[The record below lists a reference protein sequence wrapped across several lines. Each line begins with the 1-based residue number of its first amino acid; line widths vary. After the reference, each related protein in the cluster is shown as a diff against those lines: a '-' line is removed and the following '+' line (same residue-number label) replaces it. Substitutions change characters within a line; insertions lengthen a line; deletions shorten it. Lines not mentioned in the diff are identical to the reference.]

1 MAETSIPLKCKEA
14 LAIGKS
20 IGLCRLPD
28 THTVHFFET
37 EAGVPL
43 KRIDL
48 TKLTEPTFAF
58 APYGSGDLAYII
70 IPQNHIKENSY
81 TTDFP
86 ECNWHKTSANKF
98 AIKQDYMKYVQ
109 GIINAAK
116 KDSLLKVVAARC
128 ESLSINNTFNPLA
141 LFYQLC
147 RDYPHSYIYLF
158 SDAECGTWCGATPEL
173 LLSCENSH
181 VKTVALAGTKPATD
195 NSQWGEKELDEQH
208 FVEIFIEDVFKQL
221 KLFPL
226 KKMKAQTI
234 SAGNLKHLCSEYS
247 WRSDSETI
255 AKKFHKIL
263 SHINPTPAVS
273 GLPPIDA
280 AFYISANE
288 HMERR
293 FYSGFSGIVNGIQAT
308 KLFVTLRCME
318 LNENEITL
326 YAGAGIT
333 RDSEAE
339 SEWEETVNKMQTLK
353 DKIVQ
358 K

>member
-14 LAIGKS
+14 LANGKS
-20 IGLCRLPD
+20 VALCRLPD
-28 THTVHFFET
+28 TNIVHFFET
-37 EAGVPL
+37 ETGLPL
-43 KRIDL
+43 KRVDL

-70 IPQNHIKENSY
+70 IPQNYITENSY
-81 TTDFP
+81 TTDIP
-86 ECNWHKTSANKF
+86 ECNWHNTSENKF
-98 AIKQDYMKYVQ
+98 ATKQDYTQYVQ

-141 LFYQLC
+141 LFYKLC

-195 NSQWGEKELDEQH
+195 NSEWGEKELDEQH

-226 KKMKAQTI
+226 KKKKAQTI

-273 GLPPIDA
+273 GLPPLDA

-326 YAGAGIT
+326 YAGAGVT

-339 SEWEETVNKMQTLK
+339 SEWEETVKKMQTLK